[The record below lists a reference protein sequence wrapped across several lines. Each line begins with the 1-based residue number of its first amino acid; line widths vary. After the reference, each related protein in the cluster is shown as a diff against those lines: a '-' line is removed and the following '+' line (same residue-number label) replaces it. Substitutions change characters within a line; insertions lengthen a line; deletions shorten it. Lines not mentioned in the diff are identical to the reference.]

1 MTKMRK
7 EQITMTRERSECYFR
22 EEGKEM
28 LDRKKKKIFPCRPA
42 ADG

>member
-28 LDRKKKKIFPCRPA
+28 LDRKKKKDIPLPPS
-42 ADG
+42 G